1 MPADA
6 TTGPPKPVMLFFYG
20 GSDDTGS
27 AMFPLYAGG
36 NLVNRTGE
44 IVVITVNYRLNA
56 FGWLGSDFLR
66 GNDGSTGN
74 W

>member
-6 TTGPPKPVMLFFYG
+6 TSGPPKPVMLFFYG
-20 GSDDTGS
+20 GSDDEGS

-44 IVVITVNYRLNA
+44 IVVITVNYRLSA
-56 FGWLGSDFLR
+56 FGWLGSDYLR
-66 GNDGSTGN
+66 ANDGSTGN